1 MKKRNIGIRIF
12 FSFHNNQ
19 IFLLIIKINRKPL
32 SFFGGVHLT
41 QQRVREWYFIIIVLI
56 KRKNFYKSKAGT
68 VSFLNNIRSQHSC
81 TIHWWVE
88 WCDVIQISQQI
99 KMQARAITN
108 EPTASVFS
116 SISHHSRTICWWV
129 EWGGS
134 IHYSVKVIDDA
145 RTFKFNIEAR
155 TICWWVASILIV
167 KSRFHPVTGGPYHLL
182 MSRQHLEG
190 C

>member
-1 MKKRNIGIRIF
+1 MKNK
-12 FSFHNNQ
+12 
-19 IFLLIIKINRKPL
+19 NREPL
-32 SFFGGVHLT
+32 DFFGGVHLT

-56 KRKNFYKSKAGT
+56 KSKNFYKRKAGT
-68 VSFLNNIRSQHSC
+68 VSFLNNIRSQHSF

-145 RTFKFNIEAR
+145 RTFKIYLYLYLS
-155 TICWWVASILIV
+155 TLLIQRGAGSSPRSTSS
-167 KSRFHPVTGGPYHLL
+167 KDMGERGRYDTRVTSSACRY
-182 MSRQHLEG
+182 
-190 C
+190 

>member
-1 MKKRNIGIRIF
+1 MN
-12 FSFHNNQ
+12 
-19 IFLLIIKINRKPL
+19 
-32 SFFGGVHLT
+32 FFGGVHLT
-41 QQRVREWYFIIIVLI
+41 QQKVREWYFIIIVLI
-56 KRKNFYKSKAGT
+56 KRKNFHKRKAGT
-68 VSFLNNIRSQHSC
+68 VSFLNNIRSQHSF

-99 KMQARAITN
+99 KMQARPITN

-116 SISHHSRTICWWV
+116 STSHHSRTICWRV

-145 RTFKFNIEAR
+145 RTFKFNTEAR

-167 KSRFHPVTGGPYHLL
+167 KSRSHPITGGPYPLL
-182 MSRQHLEG
+182 MSRQYLEG